1 MRLESLSGATLT
13 PYGLPCISELLR
25 FLISLI
31 NPMDKQNSDVMI
43 HMGLSLLTIALEVG
57 ADSIGKYDS
66 LLEMVKDDLCRN
78 LFAVS
83 VDPLNA
89 HCLIMFM
96 FVMNTRQ
103 YNLRNLRNI
112 FIHIVKICTVFFFL
126 LQLLS
131 TERLTIFAADLQV
144 CFLLFESQRSCL
156 KFHLEF
162 YLNKL
167 TEIIGSEN
175 QRMQYEIRELALDN
189 LLQFLRIPSFATEL
203 YVNYDCNLYCTNLL
217 EDLVKLLSKNSLSA
231 TQIYSIHDISLDG
244 LMTIIDDIEKNC
256 SKQVVAKDASITM
269 GFVGGRHSRNNS
281 SIDKIILEHSGSDI
295 NATTSGG
302 EDSGTIQSLQS
313 FINKKKHSSANTDAM
328 DVTATSSD
336 AQNKLD
342 TMTHDQLIEIKNRKQ
357 ILTQGTE
364 LFNQRPDKGIQFLQ
378 EHSYL
383 NPQLDAAEVAH
394 FLRENSS
401 LDKNMIGEYI
411 SKKKNVESKILENF
425 VKSFNFEN
433 TRIDLALRQYLE
445 TFRLPGEAPLIMM
458 VMEHFADH
466 WHVSN

>member
-1 MRLESLSGATLT
+1 MHS
-13 PYGLPCISELLR
+13 I
-25 FLISLI
+25 
-31 NPMDKQNSDVMI
+31 
-43 HMGLSLLTIALEVG
+43 TI
-57 ADSIGKYDS
+57 
-66 LLEMVKDDLCRN
+66 
-78 LFAVS
+78 
-83 VDPLNA
+83 
-89 HCLIMFM
+89 
-96 FVMNTRQ
+96 
-103 YNLRNLRNI
+103 
-112 FIHIVKICTVFFFL
+112 
-126 LQLLS
+126 LQLLN

-156 KFHLEF
+156 KFHLEY

-256 SKQVVAKDASITM
+256 SKQVVAKDASVTV
-269 GFVGGRHSRNNS
+269 GFVGGRHSRNSS
-281 SIDKIILEHSGSDI
+281 SIDKIILDHSGSDLH
-295 NATTSGG
+295 ATTSGG
-302 EDSGTIQSLQS
+302 EDSGTVQSLQS
-313 FINKKKHSSANTDAM
+313 FINKKKHSSVNADATGETT
-328 DVTATSSD
+328 VGPD
-336 AQNKLD
+336 AQNKFD
-342 TMTHDQLIEIKNRKQ
+342 AITHDQLMEIKNRKQ

-378 EHSYL
+378 EHNYL
-383 NPQLDAAEVAH
+383 NPQLDPAEVAH

-425 VKSFNFEN
+425 VKSFNFES

-466 WHVSN
+466 WHVSCIQFPFYKFTYFSSGIFPDFFLEFYFSFFLPSKCSFVDFFLFSLQKMNGEPFADTDAAFRLAYAIIMLNMDQHNSTAKRLNIPMTAEDFKKNLRGCNGKRDFDDEMLESIFNAIK